1 MKSNQERSNE
11 CLPPK
16 KREIPTTS
24 LPSEVKPVILSN
36 ENHRADNLTW
46 LTSTPSSQ
54 SSMGGRHRPGGSSV
68 EIGLEQGLHK
78 APSTGMD
85 YSPPSAPRSVPVS
98 TTLPTVYSSAL
109 SQSGTP
115 VSPVQYT
122 HLQHTFQFVGPQY
135 SGPYAG
141 FIPSQLIS
149 PTANSATCAAA
160 SATAVATTPSQRSQ
174 LEAYST
180 FLASMSSLSQQ
191 GHKVEQ
197 HLVRTP
203 GLIAAGSPPPTQQ
216 NQYVHIASSPQST
229 VRNVSPPTI
238 PVHLHPHQTAIPHTL
253 TLGPSSQVV
262 VQYSDS
268 SGHFI
273 ARDPTKKAESSRLQ
287 AMQAKDI
294 LNGEIEKSRRYGL
307 SPSGD
312 VSLIKAGNKPAPHHY
327 ETRHVVVH
335 SSPAEYSARDS
346 SGIRASVMVVPN
358 SSTPITEMEVQQATN
373 RETPPSVLND
383 KGNLHL
389 GKPAHRSYAL
399 SPQQTMGH
407 EGVKAVATL
416 SPHTVIQT
424 THNASEQLPVG
435 LPATAFYAGTQPP
448 VIGYLSSQQQ
458 AIGYPGNLPQ
468 HLVIPGT
475 QPLLIPVGNADV
487 ESSGVA
493 PAIVTSSPQ
502 FAAVPH
508 TFVTTAIPKSENFTA
523 EALAT
528 QPAYQAAVVQA
539 QIHLPVVQSVTS
551 PTAAPPTLPPYFMK
565 GSIIQLANGELKK
578 VEDLKTED
586 FIQSA
591 EISNDLKIDSSTVER
606 IEDSHNP
613 GIAVIQF
620 AIGEHRAQCHFKRQE
635 DPQNCFSFT
644 AFKSSVISLQCRL
657 RASHLFFSFMI
668 RKTVP
673 GSEPVSVEVMVEYPF
688 FVFGQGWSSC
698 CPERTSQLFDLPCS
712 KLSVGDVCIS
722 LTLKNLKNGSIKKG
736 QPMDSASI
744 LLKHSKNDSLAGSR
758 HRYVEQEN
766 GINQGSAQM
775 LPENGELKFLDKIGL
790 PAAPLLTKIEP
801 SKPTATRK
809 RRWSAPETRK
819 LEKSEEEPPL
829 TLPKPS
835 FIPQEVKICIEGR
848 SNVGK

>member
-16 KREIPTTS
+16 KREIPSTS
-24 LPSEVKPVILSN
+24 LPSEVKPVVLPN
-36 ENHRADNLTW
+36 ENHRTDNLPW
-46 LTSTPSSQ
+46 LPNTSSSQ
-54 SSMGGRHRPGGSSV
+54 SGMGARHRPAGSSV
-68 EIGLEQGLHK
+68 EMGLQQSLNK

-85 YSPPSAPRSVPVS
+85 YSPPSAPRSVPAS
-98 TTLPTVYSSAL
+98 TLPTVYSSAL

-149 PTANSATCAAA
+149 PTGNSATCAAA

-180 FLASMSSLSQQ
+180 LLANMSSLSQQ

-216 NQYVHIASSPQST
+216 NQYVHISSSPHSA
-229 VRNVSPPTI
+229 VRNVSPPAI
-238 PVHLHPHQTAIPHTL
+238 PVHLHPHQSAIPHTL
-253 TLGPSSQVV
+253 TLGPPSQVV

-268 SGHFI
+268 GGHF
-273 ARDPTKKAESSRLQ
+273 ATRDPTKKAESSRLQ
-287 AMQAKDI
+287 AMQAKEI

-312 VSLIKAGNKPAPHHY
+312 VSLVKAGNKPAAHHY

-358 SSTPITEMEVQQATN
+358 SNTPMTDMEVQQATN

-389 GKPAHRSYAL
+389 GKSAHRSYAL

-424 THNASEQLPVG
+424 THSASEQLPVG
-435 LPATAFYAGTQPP
+435 LPATAFYAGAQPP

-458 AIGYPGNLPQ
+458 AIGYPGSLPQ

-508 TFVTTAIPKSENFTA
+508 TFVTTAIPKSENFNA
-523 EALAT
+523 ESLAT

-539 QIHLPVVQSVTS
+539 QIHLPVVQSVAS

-606 IEDSHNP
+606 IGDSHNP

-620 AIGEHRAQCHFKRQE
+620 AVGEHRAQ
-635 DPQNCFSFT
+635 
-644 AFKSSVISLQCRL
+644 
-657 RASHLFFSFMI
+657 
-668 RKTVP
+668 
-673 GSEPVSVEVMVEYPF
+673 VSVEVLVEYPF

-722 LTLKNLKNGSIKKG
+722 LTIKNLKNGSIKKG

-775 LPENGELKFLDKIGL
+775 LSENGELKFLDKIGL
-790 PAAPLLTKIEP
+790 PAAPLLTKSEP
-801 SKPTATRK
+801 SKPTVTRK

>member
-16 KREIPTTS
+16 KREIPATS
-24 LPSEVKPVILSN
+24 LPSEVKPVLPN
-36 ENHRADNLTW
+36 ENHRADNLAW
-46 LTSTPSSQ
+46 LPSTPSGQ
-54 SSMGGRHRPGGSSV
+54 GCLGGRHRPGGTSSV
-68 EIGLEQGLHK
+68 EAGLQQGLHK
-78 APSTGMD
+78 SLSAGMD
-85 YSPPSAPRSVPVS
+85 YSPPSAPRSVPAS
-98 TTLPTVYSSAL
+98 TTLPTVYSPAL

-135 SGPYAG
+135 SGSYTG

-149 PTANSATCAAA
+149 PTANSATGAVAA
-160 SATAVATTPSQRSQ
+160 ATAVATTPSQRSQ

-180 FLASMSSLSQQ
+180 LLASMSGLSQQ
-191 GHKVEQ
+191 GHKVEP
-197 HLVRTP
+197 HL
-203 GLIAAGSPPPTQQ
+203 
-216 NQYVHIASSPQST
+216 
-229 VRNVSPPTI
+229 
-238 PVHLHPHQTAIPHTL
+238 
-253 TLGPSSQVV
+253 
-262 VQYSDS
+262 
-268 SGHFI
+268 
-273 ARDPTKKAESSRLQ
+273 
-287 AMQAKDI
+287 
-294 LNGEIEKSRRYGL
+294 
-307 SPSGD
+307 
-312 VSLIKAGNKPAPHHY
+312 
-327 ETRHVVVH
+327 
-335 SSPAEYSARDS
+335 
-346 SGIRASVMVVPN
+346 
-358 SSTPITEMEVQQATN
+358 
-373 RETPPSVLND
+373 
-383 KGNLHL
+383 
-389 GKPAHRSYAL
+389 
-399 SPQQTMGH
+399 
-407 EGVKAVATL
+407 
-416 SPHTVIQT
+416 
-424 THNASEQLPVG
+424 
-435 LPATAFYAGTQPP
+435 PP
-448 VIGYLSSQQQ
+448 VIGYLSGQQQ
-458 AIGYPGNLPQ
+458 AIGYPGSLPQ

-475 QPLLIPVGNADV
+475 QSLLIPVGSADV
-487 ESSGVA
+487 EPSGVT

-508 TFVTTAIPKSENFTA
+508 TFVTTAVPKSENFSA
-523 EALAT
+523 EPLTT
-528 QPAYQAAVVQA
+528 QPAYQATMVQA
-539 QIHLPVVQSVTS
+539 QIHLPVVQSIAS
-551 PTAAPPTLPPYFMK
+551 PAAAPPTLPPYFMK

-606 IEDSHNP
+606 IEDSHSP

-620 AIGEHRAQCHFKRQE
+620 AVGEHRAQ
-635 DPQNCFSFT
+635 
-644 AFKSSVISLQCRL
+644 
-657 RASHLFFSFMI
+657 
-668 RKTVP
+668 
-673 GSEPVSVEVMVEYPF
+673 VSVEVLVEYPF

-698 CPERTSQLFDLPCS
+698 CPERTNQLFDLPCS

-758 HRYVEQEN
+758 HRYAEQEN

-775 LPENGELKFLDKIGL
+775 LAENGELKFPDKIGL
-790 PAAPLLTKIEP
+790 PAAPLLTKTEP
-801 SKPTATRK
+801 SKPPATRK

>member
-1 MKSNQERSNE
+1 MKSTQERSNE

-16 KREIPTTS
+16 KREIPATS
-24 LPSEVKPVILSN
+24 LPSEVKPVLPN
-36 ENHRADNLTW
+36 ENHRADNLAW
-46 LTSTPSSQ
+46 LPSTPSSQ
-54 SSMGGRHRPGGSSV
+54 GGLGSRHRPGGTSSV
-68 EIGLEQGLHK
+68 EAGLQQGLHK
-78 APSTGMD
+78 SLSAGLD
-85 YSPPSAPRSVPVS
+85 YSPPSAPRSVPAS
-98 TTLPTVYSSAL
+98 TTLPTVYSPAL

-135 SGPYAG
+135 SGSYTG

-149 PTANSATCAAA
+149 PTANW
-160 SATAVATTPSQRSQ
+160 AVATTPSQRSQ

-180 FLASMSSLSQQ
+180 LLASMSGLSQQ
-191 GHKVEQ
+191 GHKVEP

-216 NQYVHIASSPQST
+216 NQYVHISSSSQST

-238 PVHLHPHQTAIPHTL
+238 PVPLHPHQTVIPHTL

-262 VQYSDS
+262 VQYTDS
-268 SGHFI
+268 GGHFVT
-273 ARDPTKKAESSRLQ
+273 RDPPKKPESSRLQ
-287 AMQAKDI
+287 AMQAKEV
-294 LNGEIEKSRRYGL
+294 LNGEIEKSRRYGI
-307 SPSGD
+307 SPSADMGL
-312 VSLIKAGNKPAPHHY
+312 VKAGNKPAPHHY

-335 SSPAEYSARDS
+335 SSPAEYGTRDS
-346 SGIRASVMVVPN
+346 SGVRASVMVVPN
-358 SSTPITEMEVQQATN
+358 SSTPTADMEVQQATN
-373 RETPPSVLND
+373 RDTSPSALND
-383 KGNLHL
+383 KGSLHL

-399 SPQQTMGH
+399 SPQQALGH
-407 EGVKAVATL
+407 EGVKA
-416 SPHTVIQT
+416 
-424 THNASEQLPVG
+424 NA
-435 LPATAFYAGTQPP
+435 
-448 VIGYLSSQQQ
+448 
-458 AIGYPGNLPQ
+458 PGPRAALPQ

-475 QPLLIPVGNADV
+475 QSLLIPVGSADV
-487 ESSGVA
+487 EPSGVA

-508 TFVTTAIPKSENFTA
+508 TFVTTAVPKSENFSA
-523 EALAT
+523 EPLTT
-528 QPAYQAAVVQA
+528 QPAYQATMVQA
-539 QIHLPVVQSVTS
+539 QIHLPVVQSIAS
-551 PTAAPPTLPPYFMK
+551 PAAAPPTLPPYFMK

-606 IEDSHNP
+606 IEDSHSP

-620 AIGEHRAQCHFKRQE
+620 AVGEHRAQ
-635 DPQNCFSFT
+635 
-644 AFKSSVISLQCRL
+644 
-657 RASHLFFSFMI
+657 
-668 RKTVP
+668 
-673 GSEPVSVEVMVEYPF
+673 VMTTRVLVEYPF

-758 HRYVEQEN
+758 HRYAEQEN

-775 LPENGELKFLDKIGL
+775 LAENGELKFPDKIGL
-790 PAAPLLTKIEP
+790 PAAPLLTKTEP
-801 SKPTATRK
+801 SKPPATRK